1 VVVAVELSRL
11 LRRGLLV
18 VGIAAVGWLL
28 GLAFAGTASA
38 DELPGENTQVR
49 RDGGLLSGLTS
60 TLDEL
65 TTGLTD
71 ITDSV
76 VGAAGDRLSPNVTA
90 PAEPIVDLPSLLPI
104 DGSAVGGSNSSG
116 GGSAITDR
124 GDVPRAEADPAP
136 ETPVVAPPPAPES
149 TPVAHAAPPVVVL
162 VPVAPV
168 TPAGQDSGND
178 SSAATE
184 HVDQRGSD
192 PRPVKTPAAPAGS
205 GTTVSTTHDSS
216 GGARGTHGVLTS
228 QATLHPAD
236 AGFTTRSRAVDAAGR
251 IAGLPASSPD

>member
-18 VGIAAVGWLL
+18 AGIAAVGWLL

-38 DELPGENTQVR
+38 DELPGEDTQVHR
-49 RDGGLLSGLTS
+49 NGGLLSGLTS
-60 TLDEL
+60 TLGEL

-71 ITDSV
+71 MTKSV
-76 VGAAGDRLSPNVTA
+76 VDTAGDLLSPNVTS
-90 PAEPIVDLPSLLPI
+90 PVDPIVDLPSLLPI
-104 DGSAVGGSNSSG
+104 DGSAAGGSSSSDS
-116 GGSAITDR
+116 GSAITDR
-124 GDVPRAEADPAP
+124 GDVPRVEADPAP
-136 ETPVVAPPPAPES
+136 EAQVVAPPPAPES
-149 TPVAHAAPPVVVL
+149 TPVAPAAPPVVVL
-162 VPVAPV
+162 APVAPV
-168 TPAGQDSGND
+168 TPAVQDSGD
-178 SSAATE
+178 ATE
-184 HVDQRGSD
+184 HADQRGSD
-192 PRPVKTPAAPAGS
+192 PRPVKKPAAPAGS

-251 IAGLPASSPD
+251 TAGLPASSPD